1 MSQAPVV
8 IVTIEFERYAQVDN
22 TLRLL
27 AARTGENIADTI
39 VGELVEAEPE
49 RLQQTPYPPELPGLP
64 GQRYERT
71 YTLAN
76 SWSQDRLGPGR
87 WVIINDARQKGRE
100 YAEYVVGEPE
110 DQADIH
116 RGRWWTGRKKVEE
129 HFARYGPGAIEETLA
144 RRYDQAM
151 TQGFG

>member
-1 MSQAPVV
+1 MTTTPA
-8 IVTIEFERYAQVDN
+8 VTFEIERYSRVDR

-27 AARTGENIADTI
+27 AASTGESLSDSL

-49 RLQQTPYPPELPGLP
+49 RLRQEPYPPELP

-71 YTLAN
+71 GVLAY
-76 SWSQDRLGPGR
+76 SWEQSKVGTGE
-87 WVIINDARQKGRE
+87 WEIINAATQRGRE

-116 RGRWWTGRKKVEE
+116 RGRWWTGREKLIE
-129 HFARYGPGAIEETLA
+129 HFERYGPGAIEESLA
-144 RRYDQAM
+144 RRYEQEMAR
-151 TQGFG
+151 GF